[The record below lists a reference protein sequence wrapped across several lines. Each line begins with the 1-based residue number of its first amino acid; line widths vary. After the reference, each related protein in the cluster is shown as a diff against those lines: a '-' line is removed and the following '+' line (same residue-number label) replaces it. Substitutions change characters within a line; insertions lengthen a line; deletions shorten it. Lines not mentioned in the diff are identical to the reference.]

1 MTAATHDLVAFAA
14 LITSAA
20 LFPPQSLNTTTA
32 FVCLVS
38 CVVGALIPD
47 LDQATNR
54 LWDLLPAGNFI
65 GKIFRNL
72 FLHHRTLSHSIL
84 GIYLFHL
91 LFTFVL
97 PKILNPSM
105 VDISLVYYSL
115 MIGLISHIAGDM
127 LTKEGVPFL
136 FPFSFKIGFPPIK
149 ALRITTGKFFE
160 KFIILPSLTVYIIW
174 FVISKKE
181 IFLNLMSLIRS

>member
-1 MTAATHDLVAFAA
+1 MTAATHDLAAFAA
-14 LITSAA
+14 IITSVA
-20 LFPPQSLNTTTA
+20 LFPPQSLNTTTT

-54 LWDLLPAGNFI
+54 LWDLLPAGNFV

-72 FLHHRTLSHSIL
+72 FLHHRTLSHSLL

-91 LFTFVL
+91 LFLFIL
-97 PKILNPSM
+97 PKIFNPST
-105 VDISLVYYSL
+105 VDINLVYFSL

-127 LTKEGVPFL
+127 LTKDGAPLF

-160 KFIILPSLTVYIIW
+160 KIIILPSLVVYIVW

-181 IFLNLMSLIRS
+181 VFLNLVSLIRS